1 MMLNLSVALIA
12 LAGFVCLAL
21 AAERQGEQLLGR
33 VPMPAVRRGC
43 RTAGWLLL
51 GAALLVCL
59 EGWGDTIGGVAW
71 VAWIGVVSAV
81 LAFALPRWTEKPA
94 RPLPIEAT
102 APLSASRRW
111 LAAVVLCAVP
121 VAFGIVLAQ
130 APVKPVLR
138 DDALHGEIGPWTF
151 SLAEAD
157 LNAPQMILGETPF
170 KKYQLRF
177 CEACDAQIRAA
188 YLKVHK
194 PRSLRGAGIT
204 FGGARWDRSV
214 EIQLP
219 SRGGPDTEVWLTVE
233 GKDGS
238 VHQRGWRMDE
248 ISPATARWYA
258 QR

>member
-1 MMLNLSVALIA
+1 MMLNLSVALVA
-12 LAGFVCLAL
+12 LAGFFCLAL

-33 VPMPAVRRGC
+33 VPSPALRRTC
-43 RTAGWLLL
+43 RAAGWFLLA
-51 GAALLVCL
+51 AALLLCL
-59 EGWGDTIGGVAW
+59 RGWGDTIGGVAW
-71 VAWIGVVSAV
+71 VAWIGVVSAALV
-81 LAFALPRWTEKPA
+81 FVLPRWTEKPA
-94 RPLPIEAT
+94 RALPVVPP
-102 APLSASRRW
+102 APVSARRRW
-111 LAAVVLCAVP
+111 LTVAVLCAVP
-121 VAFGIVLAQ
+121 ALFGVGLAQ

-138 DDALHGEIGPWTF
+138 ADALHGEIGPWTF
-151 SLAEAD
+151 SLAESD
-157 LNAPQMILGETPF
+157 QQTPQMVLGDTPF

-204 FGGARWDRSV
+204 FGGSRWDRSV

-219 SRGGPDTEVWLTVE
+219 SRGGPETEVWLTVE